1 MLNIVLIGITN
12 ELPKHDEK
20 YELHRL
26 IGHMC
31 NLSQEIEDKA
41 VARIVLNMHKIGY
54 TSNQIADAVGISLA
68 AVETIINEQKKAV
81 KA

>member
-1 MLNIVLIGITN
+1 MS
-12 ELPKHDEK
+12 
-20 YELHRL
+20 
-26 IGHMC
+26 
-31 NLSQEIEDKA
+31 NLSQEIEEKA
-41 VARIVLNMHKIGY
+41 LARIVLIIHKIGY

>member
-1 MLNIVLIGITN
+1 
-12 ELPKHDEK
+12 
-20 YELHRL
+20 
-26 IGHMC
+26 MC
-31 NLSQEIEDKA
+31 NLSQGIEDKA

-68 AVETIINEQKKAV
+68 AGGTIINEQKKAV

>member
-1 MLNIVLIGITN
+1 MIPLND
-12 ELPKHDEK
+12 ELRKEVS
-20 YELHRL
+20 
-26 IGHMC
+26 IMC
-31 NLSQEIEDKA
+31 NLSQGIEDKA

>member
-1 MLNIVLIGITN
+1 
-12 ELPKHDEK
+12 
-20 YELHRL
+20 
-26 IGHMC
+26 MC
-31 NLSQEIEDKA
+31 NLSQGIEDKA

-54 TSNQIADAVGISLA
+54 TSNQIADAVRISLA

>member
-26 IGHMC
+26 C
-31 NLSQEIEDKA
+31 NLSQGIEDKA

-54 TSNQIADAVGISLA
+54 TSNQIADAVGIRRF
-68 AVETIINEQKKAV
+68 NHNKKNRRTGLTFAFNS
-81 KA
+81 A

>member
-1 MLNIVLIGITN
+1 MIGK
-12 ELPKHDEK
+12 E
-20 YELHRL
+20 
-26 IGHMC
+26 
-31 NLSQEIEDKA
+31 
-41 VARIVLNMHKIGY
+41 NMHKIGY

>member
-1 MLNIVLIGITN
+1 MNFQNMMRNMNYIVWL
-12 ELPKHDEK
+12 E
-20 YELHRL
+20 
-26 IGHMC
+26 HMC

-68 AVETIINEQKKAV
+68 AVATIINEQKKAV

>member
-1 MLNIVLIGITN
+1 MMRNMNYIVWL
-12 ELPKHDEK
+12 E
-20 YELHRL
+20 
-26 IGHMC
+26 HMC